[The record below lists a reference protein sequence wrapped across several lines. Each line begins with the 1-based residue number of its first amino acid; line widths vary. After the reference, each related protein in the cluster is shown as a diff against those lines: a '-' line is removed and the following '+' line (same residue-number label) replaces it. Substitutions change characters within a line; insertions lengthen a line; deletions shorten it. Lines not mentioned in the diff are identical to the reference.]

1 MNIFTKTLISFSFM
15 TSFAFANPT
24 DTCQNSPHLQVS
36 PLHKKISYGMSK
48 SQVKSKLGASF
59 GPISNFESG
68 LVIRSPKAP
77 YDMII
82 MAFRDDHLV
91 GVFYSYSNAF
101 QDSVGGPF
109 KTVVLVRDKFK
120 EKFGLPDDA
129 TKTDKGVK
137 LTWKANKGALLELT
151 GEDPYKVTYTV
162 KCEQLIDSLDAKARR
177 GANVGF

>member
-1 MNIFTKTLISFSFM
+1 MNLITKTFISLSFM
-15 TSFAFANPT
+15 ISAVSAAPT
-24 DTCQNSPHLQVS
+24 NTCQNSPYLEVS
-36 PLHKKISYGMSK
+36 PVHKKISYGMSK
-48 SQVKSKLGASF
+48 SQVKSKLKRSF
-59 GPISNFESG
+59 GLITNFDNG
-68 LVIRSPKAP
+68 LVIRRPSAP
-77 YDMII
+77 YDIII

-91 GVFYSYSNAF
+91 GVFYSYSNSF

-109 KTVVLVRDKFK
+109 KAVVLVRDKFK

-129 TKTDKGVK
+129 VKTDKGVK
-137 LTWKANKGALLELT
+137 LSWKTNKGAALELT

>member
-1 MNIFTKTLISFSFM
+1 MNLITKTLISLSFM
-15 TSFAFANPT
+15 TSFAFATPT
-24 DTCQNSPHLQVS
+24 NTCSSSPHLKVS
-36 PLHKKISYGMSK
+36 PLHKTISYGMSK
-48 SQVKSKLGASF
+48 SQVKSKLKRSF
-59 GPISNFESG
+59 GSVTNFDNG
-68 LVIRSPKAP
+68 LIIRKPKAP

-82 MAFRDDHLV
+82 MAFREDHLV

-109 KTVVLVRDKFK
+109 KAVVLVRDKFK

-137 LTWKANKGALLELT
+137 LTWKLNKGAALELT